1 MNIQDG
7 GIRALSSYV
16 LSIDEK
22 NNKNLDYIGGF
33 EIMDNEFRIFV
44 LEGIKNKGMKELEEK
59 TKI

>member
-1 MNIQDG
+1 
-7 GIRALSSYV
+7 
-16 LSIDEK
+16 
-22 NNKNLDYIGGF
+22 LDYIGGF